1 MLEARDLAYGYPGRT
16 LGSNVRLILKQ
27 GEMLCLLGPNG
38 SGKTTL
44 FKTLLG
50 LLPAKGGQVLLKGE
64 DLSALPRAEVARR
77 IAYVPQTHTAYFPY
91 SVDEVVLMGRT
102 AYIGPFS
109 SPSSHD
115 RVAAAA
121 AMAVMG
127 IGHLAS
133 RPYTEV
139 SGGER
144 QLALVARALAQAA
157 PILVMDEPTSSLD
170 FGNQVRVLERI
181 RALKLEGRAI
191 VLSTHDPAQAH
202 ALADRV
208 ALLDQGRIVALG
220 PPDEVATGDSLG
232 RLYGVRV
239 AVERLSAADAVAVV
253 PLY

>member
-1 MLEARDLAYGYPGRT
+1 VPARPQRQWQDHTFQDAAGPSANQGGGGTGLAGRR
-16 LGSNVRLILKQ
+16 GPVVAVAGGDRPADRL
-27 GEMLCLLGPNG
+27 CAADPH
-38 SGKTTL
+38 
-44 FKTLLG
+44 G
-50 LLPAKGGQVLLKGE
+50 LLPLQRGGG
-64 DLSALPRAEVARR
+64 RADG
-77 IAYVPQTHTAYFPY
+77 PQ
-91 SVDEVVLMGRT
+91 

-109 SPSSHD
+109 SPGSHD

-121 AMAVMG
+121 AMAAMG
-127 IGHLAS
+127 INHLAS
-133 RPYTEV
+133 RSYTEV

-157 PILVMDEPTSSLD
+157 PVLVMDEPTSSLD

-181 RALKLEGRAI
+181 RALKLEGWAI

-208 ALLDQGRIVALG
+208 ALLDRGRIVALG
-220 PPDEVATGDSLG
+220 PPDEVAKADSLG
-232 RLYGVRV
+232 ELYGVRV